1 MEQIKICF
9 AFVIIKII
17 PTEVYTMK
25 KIFAFTLVIVMA
37 LSLCACGRRTTTTTP
52 EYKTLSGDVVTPD
65 EVVSS
70 QDYADTLEG
79 LCKYLEDKNCIY
91 ELPQASGDEKITD
104 PVVMSAGTIG
114 ADKGYKFTYKY
125 EGKEI
130 VTELYSYTDTDNKW
144 YQQAVAEGKITLSD
158 EIENGTFEVVVNGKY
173 VMVYND
179 SADRAER
186 KTQVIDA
193 FKSFDVK

>member
-1 MEQIKICF
+1 
-9 AFVIIKII
+9 
-17 PTEVYTMK
+17 MK
-25 KIFAFTLVIVMA
+25 KILAFTLVVLMA
-37 LSLCACGRRTTTTTP
+37 LSLGACSRKATTSTP
-52 EYKTLSGDVVTPD
+52 EYKIVSGEVASPD

-79 LCKYLEDKNCIY
+79 LCEYLEDKNCIY

-104 PVVMSAGTIG
+104 PVVMIASEIG

-125 EGKEI
+125 DGKEI
-130 VTELYSYTDTDNKW
+130 VTEVYSYTDTDNKW
-144 YQQAVAEGKITLSD
+144 YQQAVTDGEITLSE
-158 EIENGTFEVVVNGKY
+158 EIENGTFDAVVNGKY
-173 VMVYND
+173 VMIYKD

-186 KTQVIDA
+186 KAQVIEV